1 MGNGSRTPRP
11 RLDQA
16 EIFVQ
21 PFPPT
26 GAKYQI
32 STEGG
37 RTPLW
42 SPDGKQ
48 LYYYA
53 NSSQRLVA
61 VDVQTQPTFGAGKPV
76 ALPIE
81 ALFLNA
87 VARNYDIT
95 PNGKQFVVITPAG
108 ASADS
113 NPSSAQQINV
123 VLNWFE
129 ELKRLVPTK

>member
-1 MGNGSRTPRP
+1 M
-11 RLDQA
+11 
-16 EIFVQ
+16 
-21 PFPPT
+21 
-26 GAKYQI
+26 
-32 STEGG
+32 
-37 RTPLW
+37 W

-61 VDVQTQPTFGAGKPV
+61 VDVRTQPTVRRGKPV

-81 ALFLNA
+81 ALSLSTL
-87 VARNYDIT
+87 ARNYDIT
-95 PNGKQFVVITPAG
+95 PDGKQFVVITPAG

-129 ELKRLVPTK
+129 ELKRLVP